1 MQFDMWSVNEENVN
15 VEQVN
20 LVDDVPDIRVGIVT
34 LLRNLYC
41 PLHIGHRLGLYLGQA
56 GSERSL
62 RTRHIFSM
70 GGAARQTYGSGI
82 TAPFIHSRCHNQDL
96 STFSVH

>member
-70 GGAARQTYGSGI
+70 GGGSTPDI
-82 TAPFIHSRCHNQDL
+82 WVWHNRSFIHSRCHNQDL